1 MTGALDDPS
10 QTFIYHSADGEW
22 VTAAEM
28 PEAKE
33 RYWSACGLV
42 MRSSGRRD
50 VVVAGGSMK
59 FDASA
64 SPNVDIYSVDDDSW
78 SEGGYLSLIL
88 FILQ

>member
-10 QTFIYHSADGEW
+10 KTYIYQAADGFW
-22 VTAAEM
+22 VTVAEM

-33 RYWSACGLV
+33 RYWSGCGLV
-42 MRSSGRRD
+42 RRSSGRRD

-64 SPNVDIYSVDDDSW
+64 SSNVDIYSVDDDSW
-78 SEGGYLSLIL
+78 SEGRG
-88 FILQ
+88 